1 MEGEIFSNP
10 ASLNK
15 FTMEATFMISKQE
28 QRAEADYLKSVLY
41 VLGKEI
47 EKKESAKEQIEGDI
61 KVAMKYIWEE
71 GSTEADDWINIHE
84 SVRQLNRGVLQS
96 DKTLKAYRRMLGSA
110 YFARIDFDDGSE
122 VLPIYLGIA
131 SLKDGAEFY
140 VYDWRAPICS
150 PFYDAEVG
158 EASYTLPDG
167 TVINGKI
174 TLKRQYKVEGDK
186 IVEIFDT
193 ETQVVDNVLS
203 KLLSTSGSTK
213 MRNIV
218 ATIQKEQNKIIRKQ
232 DVDILAVQGPAG
244 SGKTS
249 VALHRIAYLLY
260 ADKENLN
267 KTNMLILSP
276 NEAFSDYISDVLPQ
290 MGEDNVYQ
298 TTFYDYVQAY
308 TREFKIKSNMNEI
321 YEELFLNQKTPF
333 YNSIR
338 FKFWP
343 GYIKLLED
351 YLEETKYKLLG
362 IEKDVELDGELMAN
376 SEFLTRYVDNNLSNS
391 TMRIYEQ
398 AKLVNEKI
406 LSIASVRLVKNSKGK
421 TKLEKMLKANL
432 KKIRAKSIYTELY
445 SDLDKFTAR
454 VQNIYNEL
462 GTTKQERLS
471 IKDLKEIFDYTHELL
486 EKNVIPYEDVMA
498 YLYMK
503 ERVTGTVTQNGI
515 KQVVIDEAQDYSL
528 VQYKL
533 ISSVFR
539 NAQITILGDLN
550 QSIMPFVNYQNYDSI
565 LSVLKED
572 RVHDKV
578 EAQYLTKTYRSTVE
592 INRFANKV
600 VGIEASPEKNQ
611 LERHGEEVKVFQD
624 VSLGDKSLM
633 AKHAKE
639 LKTEDNTVA
648 IIFKTA
654 KECKDFQRSISR
666 TKSAKE
672 FTFMIDGNNDFVNN
686 KIMVMPLYMAK
697 GLEFDSVLIPKANED
712 NYNKKNKKLFYVAVT
727 RAMNNLRIY
736 YDEVP
741 SSLIL

>member
-1 MEGEIFSNP
+1 
-10 ASLNK
+10 
-15 FTMEATFMISKQE
+15 MISKQE
-28 QRAEADYLKSVLY
+28 QRAESDYLKSVLY

-47 EKKESAKEQIEGDI
+47 EKKESVKDQIEGDI

-71 GSTEADDWINIHE
+71 GSTEADDFINIHE
-84 SVRQLNRGVLQS
+84 SIRQLNRGVLQS
-96 DKTLKAYRRMLGSA
+96 DKTLKAYRRMLSSA
-110 YFARIDFDDGSE
+110 YFARIDFDDGTE

-131 SLKDGAEFY
+131 SLKDGSEFY

-150 PFYDAEVG
+150 PFYDAEIG
-158 EASYTLPDG
+158 DASYTLPDG
-167 TVINGKI
+167 TVVKGKI

-186 IVEIFDT
+186 ILEIFDT
-193 ETQVVDNVLS
+193 DTQVVDNVLS
-203 KLLSTSGSTK
+203 KLLSTTGSTK

-232 DVDILAVQGPAG
+232 DIDILAVQGPAG

-308 TREFKIKSNMNEI
+308 TREFKIKSNMNDI

-343 GYIKLLED
+343 GYIKLLEN
-351 YLEETKYKLLG
+351 YLEETKHKLLG
-362 IEKDVELDGELMAN
+362 IEKDIELDGELMAN
-376 SEFLTRYVDNNLSNS
+376 CEFLARYVENNLSNS

-406 LSIASVRLVKNSKGK
+406 LSIAGVRLVKNSKGK
-421 TKLEKMLKANL
+421 AKLEKMLKANL
-432 KKIRAKSIYTELY
+432 KKIRAKSIYSDLY
-445 SDLDKFTAR
+445 SDLNKFTER

-462 GTTKQERLS
+462 GTTKQDRLS
-471 IKDLKEIFDYTHELL
+471 IKDLKEIFDYTQDLL
-486 EKNVIPYEDVMA
+486 SKNIIPYEDVMA

-503 ERVTGTVTQNGI
+503 ERVTGTVAQNGI

-533 ISSVFR
+533 ISNVFK

-550 QSIMPFVNYQNYDSI
+550 QSIMPFVNYTNYDSI

-572 RVHDKV
+572 RVHSRV
-578 EAQYLTKTYRSTVE
+578 ETQYLTKTYRSTVE
-592 INRFANKV
+592 ISTFANKII
-600 VGIEASPEKNQ
+600 GAETTPIKNQ
-611 LERHGEEVKVFQD
+611 LDRHGEEVKVFQD
-624 VSLGDKSLM
+624 VSSGDKSLIV
-633 AKHAKE
+633 KHAKE
-639 LKTEDNTVA
+639 LKTEENTVA

-654 KECKDFQRSISR
+654 KECKDFQKSLGR
-666 TKSAKE
+666 TATARQ
-672 FTFMIDGNNDFVNN
+672 FTFMVDGNNDFVNN
-686 KIMVMPLYMAK
+686 KIMVLPLYMAK
-697 GLEFDSVLIPKANED
+697 GLEFDVVLIPRANED
-712 NYNKKNKKLFYVAVT
+712 NFNKKNKKLFYVAST
-727 RAMNNLRIY
+727 RAMNTLRIY

>member
-1 MEGEIFSNP
+1 
-10 ASLNK
+10 
-15 FTMEATFMISKQE
+15 MISKQE
-28 QRAEADYLKSVLY
+28 QRAESDYLKTVLY

-47 EKKESAKEQIEGDI
+47 EKKETAKDQIENDI

-71 GSTEADDWINIHE
+71 GSTEADDFINIHE

-131 SLKDGAEFY
+131 SLKDGSEFY

-158 EASYTLPDG
+158 EACYTLPDG
-167 TVINGKI
+167 TVVNGRI

-193 ETQVVDNVLS
+193 DTQVVDNVLS
-203 KLLSTSGSTK
+203 KLLSTTGSTK

-232 DVDILAVQGPAG
+232 DIDILAVQGPAG

-290 MGEDNVYQ
+290 MGEENVYQ

-321 YEELFLNQKTPF
+321 YEELFVNEKTAF
-333 YNSIR
+333 YKSIR

-343 GYIKLLED
+343 GYIRLLES
-351 YLEETKYKLLG
+351 YLEDVKYRLLG
-362 IEKDVELDGELMAN
+362 IDKDIEIDGELMAN
-376 SEFLTRYVDNNLSNS
+376 SEFLVRYVDNNLSNS

-406 LSIASVRLVKNSKGK
+406 KSIAGVRLVKNAKGK
-421 TKLEKMLKANL
+421 SKLEKLLKTNL

-445 SDLDKFTAR
+445 SDLNKFTER

-462 GTTKQERLS
+462 GTTKQDRLS
-471 IKDLKEIFDYTHELL
+471 IKDLKEIFDYTQELL
-486 EKNVIPYEDVMA
+486 NKNVIPYEDVMA
-498 YLYMK
+498 YLYLK
-503 ERVTGTVTQNGI
+503 ERVTGTVTQSGI

-533 ISSVFR
+533 ISSVFK

-550 QSIMPFVNYQNYDSI
+550 QSIMPFVNYNNYDSI

-572 RVHDKV
+572 RIHDKI
-578 EAQYLTKTYRSTVE
+578 ETQYLTKTYRSTIE
-592 INRFANKV
+592 INRFANKIA
-600 VGIEASPEKNQ
+600 GIETSLGKNQ
-611 LERHGEEVKVFQD
+611 LERHGDEVKVFQD
-624 VSLGDKSLM
+624 ITTGDKSLIV
-633 AKHAKE
+633 KHAKE

-654 KECKDFQRSISR
+654 KECREFKNSLSR
-666 TKSAKE
+666 TSASKE
-672 FTFMIDGNNDFVNN
+672 FTFMIDGNNDFVND
-686 KIMVMPLYMAK
+686 KIMVLPLYMAK
-697 GLEFDSVLIPKANED
+697 GLEFDVVLVPKANED

-727 RAMNNLRIY
+727 RAMNTLRIY

>member
-1 MEGEIFSNP
+1 
-10 ASLNK
+10 
-15 FTMEATFMISKQE
+15 MISKQE
-28 QRAEADYLKSVLY
+28 QRAESDYLKSVLY

-47 EKKESAKEQIEGDI
+47 EKKESVKDQIEGDI

-71 GSTEADDWINIHE
+71 GSTEADDFINIHE
-84 SVRQLNRGVLQS
+84 SIRQLNRGVLQS
-96 DKTLKAYRRMLGSA
+96 DKTLKAYRRMLSSA
-110 YFARIDFDDGSE
+110 YFARIDFDDGTE

-131 SLKDGAEFY
+131 SLKDGSEFY

-150 PFYDAEVG
+150 PFYDAEIG

-167 TVINGKI
+167 TEIKGKI

-186 IVEIFDT
+186 ILEIFDT
-193 ETQVVDNVLS
+193 NTQVVDNVLS
-203 KLLSTSGSTK
+203 KLLSTTGSTK

-232 DVDILAVQGPAG
+232 DIDILAVQGPAG

-267 KTNMLILSP
+267 KSNMLILSP

-308 TREFKIKSNMNEI
+308 TREFKIKSNMNDI
-321 YEELFLNQKTPF
+321 YEELFVNQKTPF
-333 YNSIR
+333 FKSIR

-343 GYIKLLED
+343 GYIKLLEN
-351 YLEETKYKLLG
+351 YLEESKFKLLG
-362 IEKDVELDGELMAN
+362 IDEDIVLDGELMAN
-376 SEFLTRYVDNNLSNS
+376 CEFLARYVENNLSNS

-406 LSIASVRLVKNSKGK
+406 LSIAGVRLVKNSKGK
-421 TKLEKMLKANL
+421 AKLEKMLKANL

-445 SDLDKFTAR
+445 GDLNKFTER

-462 GTTKQERLS
+462 GTIKQERLS
-471 IKDLKEIFDYTHELL
+471 IKDLKEIFDYTQDLL
-486 EKNVIPYEDVMA
+486 NKNIIPYEDVMA

-503 ERVTGTVTQNGI
+503 ERVTGTVTQTGI

-533 ISSVFR
+533 ISNVFR

-550 QSIMPFVNYQNYDSI
+550 QSIMPFVNYTNYDSI

-572 RVHDKV
+572 RVHSKI
-578 EAQYLTKTYRSTVE
+578 ETQYLTKTYRSTVE
-592 INRFANKV
+592 ISTFANKV
-600 VGIEASPEKNQ
+600 IGAETTPIKNQ
-611 LERHGEEVKVFQD
+611 LDRHGEEVKVFQD
-624 VSLGDKSLM
+624 VSSGDKSLIV
-633 AKHAKE
+633 KHAKE

-654 KECKDFQRSISR
+654 KECKDFQKSLGR
-666 TKSAKE
+666 TSASKQ
-672 FTFMIDGNNDFVNN
+672 FTFMVDGNNDFVNN
-686 KIMVMPLYMAK
+686 KIMVLPLYMAK
-697 GLEFDSVLIPKANED
+697 GLEFDVVLIPRANED
-712 NYNKKNKKLFYVAVT
+712 NYNKKNKKLFYVAST
-727 RAMNNLRIY
+727 RAMNTLRIY

>member
-1 MEGEIFSNP
+1 
-10 ASLNK
+10 
-15 FTMEATFMISKQE
+15 MISKQE
-28 QRAEADYLKSVLY
+28 QRMEADYLKSVLY

-47 EKKESAKEQIEGDI
+47 EKKEQSKEQIEDDI

-71 GSTEADDWINIHE
+71 GSTEADDFINIHE
-84 SVRQLNRGVLQS
+84 SIKQLNRGVLQS
-96 DKTLKAYRRMLGSA
+96 DKTLRAFRRMLGSA

-131 SLKDGAEFY
+131 SLKDGSEFY

-158 EASYTLPDG
+158 DASYELPDG
-167 TVINGKI
+167 TVVNGKI
-174 TLKRQYKVEGDK
+174 TLKRQYKLEGDK
-186 IVEIFDT
+186 IIEIFDT
-193 ETQVVDNVLS
+193 DTQVVDNVLS
-203 KLLSTSGSTK
+203 RLLSTSGSTK

-218 ATIQKEQNKIIRKQ
+218 ATIQKEQNKIIRKK
-232 DVDILAVQGPAG
+232 DIDILAVQGPAG

-249 VALHRIAYLLY
+249 VAMHRIAYLLY

-308 TREFKIKSNMNEI
+308 TREFKIKSNMNDI
-321 YEELFLNQKTPF
+321 YEELFIGNETPF
-333 YNSIR
+333 YNSIK

-343 GYIKLLED
+343 GYIKLLEN
-351 YLEETKYKLLG
+351 YLEEIKYRLLG
-362 IEKDVELDGELMAN
+362 IDKDVELDGELMAN
-376 SEFLTRYVDNNLSNS
+376 SEFLARYVDNNLSNS

-406 LSIASVRLVKNSKGK
+406 ISIASVRLVKNSKGK

-432 KKIRAKSIYTELY
+432 KKIRAKAIYTELY
-445 SDLDKFTAR
+445 SDLNKFTER

-462 GTTKQERLS
+462 GTVKSERLS
-471 IKDLKEIFDYTHELL
+471 IKDLKAIFDYTQELL
-486 EKNVIPYEDVMA
+486 NKNIIPYEDVMA
-498 YLYMK
+498 YLYLK
-503 ERVTGTVTQNGI
+503 ERVTGTVTQSGI

-533 ISSVFR
+533 ISDVFK

-550 QSIMPFVNYQNYDSI
+550 QSIMPFVNYNNYESI

-572 RVHDKV
+572 RIHDKV
-578 EAQYLTKTYRSTVE
+578 ETQYLTKTYRSTIE
-592 INRFANKV
+592 INKFANKV
-600 VGIEASPEKNQ
+600 LGIETTPVKHQ
-611 LERHGEEVKVFQD
+611 LERHGEEVRVFQD
-624 VSLGDKSLM
+624 VAVGDKSLIV
-633 AKHAKE
+633 KHAKE
-639 LKTEDNTVA
+639 LKTDDNTVA

-654 KECKDFQRSISR
+654 KECKEFQKSLSR
-666 TKSAKE
+666 TSASKD
-672 FTFMIDGNNDFVNN
+672 FNFMIDGNNDFVNDR
-686 KIMVMPLYMAK
+686 IMVLPLYMAK
-697 GLEFDSVLIPKANED
+697 GLEFDVVLIPKANED
-712 NYNKKNKKLFYVAVT
+712 NYNKKNKKLFYVAVS
-727 RAMNNLRIY
+727 RAMNDLRIY